1 MKREKKKLQHKDI
14 ISFGARIKDLQKPT
28 FDWGEK
34 LIFQL
39 LDKRKI

>member
-1 MKREKKKLQHKDI
+1 MKRERKKLQHKDI
-14 ISFGARIKDLQKPT
+14 ISFGARIKDLQKPR
-28 FDWGEK
+28 FNYGEQ